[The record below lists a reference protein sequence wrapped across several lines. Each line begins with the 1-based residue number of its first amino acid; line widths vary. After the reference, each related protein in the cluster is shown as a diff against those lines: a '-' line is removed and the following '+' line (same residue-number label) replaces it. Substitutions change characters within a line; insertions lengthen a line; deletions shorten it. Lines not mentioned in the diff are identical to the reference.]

1 LSGTQPGVTSSRGSG
16 PNATPV
22 RLSTASLA
30 TSRFVMAP
38 AFELEF
44 TRPRGLS
51 CKKLLA
57 TRFPLVLA
65 RKDIVLVGHGLEA
78 TPSAAGAHLAQTL
91 HYMAT
96 TQSMPEK
103 GRHVLALDPSQS
115 PLDPS
120 QRFPP
125 AATCLPPKQVA
136 LFFCRELTTR
146 IRRPRQKRPPKV
158 ARMPSESRKWT

>member
-1 LSGTQPGVTSSRGSG
+1 LSGTQPGIISSRRSG
-16 PNATPV
+16 PTPCLPGHPP
-22 RLSTASLA
+22 RRSQLAASSWL
-30 TSRFVMAP
+30 P

>member
-136 LFFCRELTTR
+136 LFFCRELRCGLTADGGGLGWS
-146 IRRPRQKRPPKV
+146 KD
-158 ARMPSESRKWT
+158 